1 MLRNSI
7 TDFKEDIEQGCVESY
22 SWLET
27 REMLAD
33 VLTKECRKNI
43 RLEEVLLKNSFS
55 RIQNEDYKVILGDG
69 ELKLVNKSS
78 QADDGRPS
86 SI

>member
-78 QADDGRPS
+78 QADDGRHS